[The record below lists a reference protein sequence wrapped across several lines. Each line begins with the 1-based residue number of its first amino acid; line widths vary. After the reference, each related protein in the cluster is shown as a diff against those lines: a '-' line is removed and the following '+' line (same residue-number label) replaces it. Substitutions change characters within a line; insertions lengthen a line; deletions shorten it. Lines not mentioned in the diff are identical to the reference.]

1 MFTLDALVAAF
12 LFGIVVGVLG
22 VKFWFYRWQLEQTAG
37 QRRLKA
43 LKAKE

>member
-12 LFGIVVGVLG
+12 LFGALLMLLG
-22 VKFWFYRWQLEQTAG
+22 VRVWYYVWHLEQTAG
-37 QRRLKA
+37 QRRLKE